1 MRFQNWFQ
9 NRRAKAKQMRKQE
22 EFEMTQ
28 GKGIG
33 EAWNSDHHIPT
44 GYTIPLQINTAAAA
58 SRSLPSAS
66 SARTNHPSATS
77 SSGDD
82 YSGQDA
88 GQEASW
94 ASLQRALN
102 AAKIPHRQCVNDPEH
117 TFTSLPYRDFRQPG
131 ASGYPHDPSQ
141 FELQS
146 MSEWSGHAP
155 PSIPWNLSS
164 QRSEESE
171 FDFGFTEQP
180 LEHHGAVHDIGQ
192 PMLESPVAI
201 PSYEISADAWTSTVP
216 TPTINSNGRCEST
229 ALHETEP
236 LPMPRFPSSRRGS
249 SSDELSSTLDQFV
262 LAGTPPVRSPVIS
275 QFEQF
280 KKPEHHVDIAARRK
294 RPRPAALGTAALRSY
309 SYGGSSALSPTFRFG
324 RQPPNAHPIRHVKST
339 GQNLN
344 VTYAGIRKP
353 SSAQRSPLNIATFA
367 EAEEFNNLVAGQKYS
382 QHSDREQSGAP
393 PTPLSTEDTMRGPLP
408 TLEEPISIA
417 QHSEP
422 SNQFFLNG
430 HPSQF
435 NMASPPST
443 PMKSELFAPHQ
454 IRCMMPPMSAP
465 PQYAVFPDYTPP
477 YSAGPLT
484 TSSWSDAP
492 LTSPELAT
500 FAPPAHMSQQAYM
513 SPVIHEYSNGPSYQS
528 RFVSQPPPEQKQS
541 EMISPAHHGHKHT
554 EFFIQEF
561 PRQKEEHAHAAQQMA
576 QQKPKNYVFANAT
589 PSDF

>member
-1 MRFQNWFQ
+1 
-9 NRRAKAKQMRKQE
+9 MRKQE

-33 EAWNSDHHIPT
+33 EAWNSEHHIPT

-58 SRSLPSAS
+58 LRSLPSAS
-66 SARTNHPSATS
+66 SAGANHPSATS
-77 SSGDD
+77 SSSDD
-82 YSGQDA
+82 FSSHDA

-102 AAKIPHRQCVNDPEH
+102 ASKNPHRQYVHDQEH
-117 TFTSLPYRDFRQPG
+117 TFTSLPIRDLRQPRP
-131 ASGYPHDPSQ
+131 SGFPHDQSQ
-141 FELQS
+141 FEPHS
-146 MSEWSGHAP
+146 FSDWSGHAP
-155 PSIPWNLSS
+155 PSVPWNLSS
-164 QRSEESE
+164 QHSEESE
-171 FDFGFTEQP
+171 FDFGFNEQP
-180 LEHHGAVHDIGQ
+180 LDHHHGTVHDIGQ
-192 PMLESPVAI
+192 SGIESPLAI
-201 PSYEISADAWTSTVP
+201 PGYAISADTWTSTVP
-216 TPTINSNGRCEST
+216 TPTVNSHGSIALLES
-229 ALHETEP
+229 EP

-249 SSDELSSTLDQFV
+249 SSDELTSTLDQFV
-262 LAGTPPVRSPVIS
+262 LTGTPPVSSPVIT

-309 SYGGSSALSPTFRFG
+309 SYGGSSAMSPTFRIG
-324 RQPPNAHPIRHVKST
+324 RQSQNAHPIRHVKST

-367 EAEEFNNLVAGQKYS
+367 EAEEFNHLVAGQKYS
-382 QHSDREQSGAP
+382 QHPDCEQSGAP
-393 PTPLSTEDTMRGPLP
+393 PTPLSNEDAMGSQLP

-417 QHSEP
+417 QQSEL
-422 SNQFFLNG
+422 SNQYFLNG
-430 HPSQF
+430 HASQF

-454 IRCMMPPMSAP
+454 MRSMMPPMSAP

-492 LTSPELAT
+492 LTSPEMAT
-500 FAPPAHMSQQAYM
+500 FPPPAHMSQQAYM
-513 SPVIHEYSNGPSYQS
+513 SPGIHEYSAGPSYQS
-528 RFVSQPPPEQKQS
+528 RFVSQLPAEQKQTD
-541 EMISPAHHGHKHT
+541 MTSPANHGHKHT